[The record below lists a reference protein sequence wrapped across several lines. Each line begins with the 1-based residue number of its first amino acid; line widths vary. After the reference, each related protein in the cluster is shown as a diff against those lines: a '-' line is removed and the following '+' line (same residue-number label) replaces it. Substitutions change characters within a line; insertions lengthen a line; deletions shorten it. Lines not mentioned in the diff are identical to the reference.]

1 MTQNLGKLKIIHNE
15 KDHEYTLWKTN
26 ERDEWERCDAY
37 SAGSVFVEDYDEY
50 CDWSVEACLL
60 EDVMNL
66 VNEGY
71 TFSGTEII
79 EHKE

>member
-26 ERDEWERCDAY
+26 EQDEWEPCGTHSEGCVY
-37 SAGSVFVEDYDEY
+37 VEDYEDY
-50 CDWSVEACLL
+50 CCWSVDTEIL
-60 EDVMNL
+60 ETIMTL

-79 EHKE
+79 EHEK

>member
-1 MTQNLGKLKIIHNE
+1 MTPNLGKLKITHNE

-26 ERDEWERCDAY
+26 ERDEWERYDTY
-37 SAGSVFVEDYDEY
+37 SAGSVSVEDYDEY
-50 CDWSVEACLL
+50 CDWSVDGEIL
-60 EDVMNL
+60 ETIMKL

-79 EHKE
+79 H

>member
-15 KDHEYTLWKTN
+15 KDHEYALWKTN
-26 ERDEWERCDAY
+26 EQDEWERYDAY
-37 SAGSVFVEDYDEY
+37 SAGSVFVEDYDAY
-50 CDWSVEACLL
+50 CDWSVDEEILK
-60 EDVMNL
+60 DIMTL

-79 EHKE
+79 H

>member
-1 MTQNLGKLKIIHNE
+1 MTQNLGKLKITRNE

-26 ERDEWERCDAY
+26 ELDEWERYEVY

-50 CDWSVEACLL
+50 CDWSVDSEILKDIM
-60 EDVMNL
+60 EL

-71 TFSGTEII
+71 TFVETSSFIDN
-79 EHKE
+79 